1 MAMGRRTHV
10 WAAAGAFAILVLG
23 ARTGL
28 TQRSAEEAI
37 LPLAEY
43 KAQDSRALAQA
54 HLGELH
60 ALYRS
65 VRRCTPE
72 LDFHSHGLGF
82 RRPLGVDGQPPYLA
96 MWVWIPSEPAL
107 PTDNLGARAAEAFR
121 RHAPKLLPQL
131 VARDAIRA
139 DARVGGY
146 GLVLTWIKP
155 PGGDAP
161 IGETLVVFLPKSAV
175 TQFVSGHATFSEL
188 LAEARIRAFD
198 GQTDAKL
205 TALTI
210 AEEAVRPPPC

>member
-1 MAMGRRTHV
+1 MSGRACG
-10 WAAAGAFAILVLG
+10 WAVAATIALLILGVRPG
-23 ARTGL
+23 W

-37 LPLAEY
+37 LPLTEY
-43 KAQDSRALAQA
+43 KALDSRALAQA
-54 HLGELH
+54 YLGELH
-60 ALYRS
+60 VLYQS

-72 LDFHSHGLGF
+72 VDFHHHGLGF
-82 RRPLGVDGQPPYLA
+82 RRPLGVDGQPPYFA

-107 PTDNLGARAAEAFR
+107 PTDSLGARAAEAFR

-131 VARDAIRA
+131 VARETIHA

-155 PGGDAP
+155 PGGDPP

-175 TQFVSGHATFSEL
+175 TRFVREPMAFTEL

-198 GQTDAKL
+198 GQTEVKL
-205 TALTI
+205 AGLTI
-210 AEEAVRPPPC
+210 SAEPVRPPPC